1 MRKTKTMVKRIE
13 KRLFEYLSE
22 NYDFEYTMTKH
33 FAPLDGVLIKDNK
46 IERII
51 EVKVRWMSLDE
62 LKQRGS
68 YLISMDKL
76 QHGRAVSRAF
86 RVPFYI
92 LLYLVESD
100 NIVSIKMTRDD
111 GEFITPFREEVT
123 RTKENIYGGS
133 VERLNAYVSL
143 FRLEVLR

>member
-1 MRKTKTMVKRIE
+1 MRKTKTLVKRIE
-13 KRLFEYLSE
+13 KRMFEYLSE
-22 NYDFEYTMTKH
+22 KYGYEYTMTKH

-46 IERII
+46 IDRII
-51 EVKVRWMSLDE
+51 EVKVRWMSLEE

-68 YLISMDKL
+68 YLISMDKI
-76 QHGRAVSRAF
+76 QHGRAASRAF
-86 RVPFYI
+86 KVPFYI
-92 LLYLVESD
+92 LLYLVDSD

-111 GEFITPFREEVT
+111 GEFISPFTTEVT

-133 VERLNAYVSL
+133 VERLNAFVSL